1 FRIFGVCNNFVFSL
15 MLGAAQDILRK
26 QRRSTHSIENV
37 TDTCVQEITTRMC
50 SPISVGV
57 VLICVTLPALV
68 VKLTCPFFIH
78 RVPYGIRH
86 FMVCTLQATA
96 LLVTAFAE
104 SVPAALVGVST
115 VAVAGGL
122 GEITYLGLA
131 GHYSKHTISTWSSG
145 TGMSGLIGAFSY
157 AGMTDPRL
165 LALTSTQAMLVML
178 IMPAI
183 FAFTYYVILVRAP
196 TLRQVSA
203 IRPNEW
209 FSSRFSDIRVLKLI
223 ILIIYD
229 QIFMTFCS
237 RVEMKE
243 LSSVSN
249 NANVKVPALNGPLQR
264 LKVIQGLLRYI
275 IPLASVYVTEF
286 VINQGL
292 LELIIFDCQHSFGT
306 SPRSQYKWFQ
316 VMYPIGVFVSRSSI
330 KLVQLNMIS
339 IAFLLPLLQF
349 LNMVFLIF
357 NAIYAFVPHFGVMR
371 AIILYEGLIG
381 GASYVNTFYHI
392 HKKVDASIREFA
404 LSTVIIGDTIGL
416 LIAGILAIPIHNVIC

>member
-1 FRIFGVCNNFVFSL
+1 
-15 MLGAAQDILRK
+15 
-26 QRRSTHSIENV
+26 
-37 TDTCVQEITTRMC
+37 MC

-86 FMVCTLQATA
+86 FMICTLQATA

-165 LALTSTQAMLVML
+165 LALTLTQAMLVML

-196 TLRQVSA
+196 TLRQVSP
-203 IRPNEW
+203 IRPSE
-209 FSSRFSDIRVLKLI
+209 
-223 ILIIYD
+223 
-229 QIFMTFCS
+229 C
-237 RVEMKE
+237 RVELKE

-249 NANVKVPALNGPLQR
+249 NANVKVPALNGTLQR

-349 LNMVFLIF
+349 FNMVFLIF
-357 NAIYAFVPHFGVMR
+357 NAIYAFVPHFGVMC

-381 GASYVNTFYHI
+381 GSSYVNTFYHI
-392 HKKVDASIREFA
+392 HRKVRLFSN
-404 LSTVIIGDTIGL
+404 LVYL
-416 LIAGILAIPIHNVIC
+416 P

>member
-1 FRIFGVCNNFVFSL
+1 
-15 MLGAAQDILRK
+15 
-26 QRRSTHSIENV
+26 
-37 TDTCVQEITTRMC
+37 MC

-209 FSSRFSDIRVLKLI
+209 FSS
-223 ILIIYD
+223 
-229 QIFMTFCS
+229 S

-316 VMYPIGVFVSRSSI
+316 VHYLSAFHKGTVMYPIGVFVSRSSI

-357 NAIYAFVPHFGVMR
+357 NAIYAFVPHFGVMC

-416 LIAGILAIPIHNVIC
+416 LIAGILAIPIHNVICAMQWYS